1 MTTEKMAGTNL
12 NYQITG
18 EDIDRYLQEGS
29 TKILKYSQLA
39 NYRTIEELLPEDMD
53 YRIILIEQNVDS
65 GHWCCI
71 LRYKKVIE
79 WFDPYGIKP
88 DGELSFIS
96 KMKNRM
102 LGQDTHYL
110 TNLFKEA
117 TTRGWTCIYNKK
129 KLQQL
134 KKGINTCG
142 RWVLL
147 RITMLT
153 QMYYDLP
160 DFLAFIE
167 NTFEMEG
174 GAISKDKMICNWIK

>member
-18 EDIDRYLQEGS
+18 DDIDRYLDAGS
-29 TKILKYSQLA
+29 KKILKYSELA
-39 NYRTIEELLPEDMD
+39 NYRTIEELLPEPVD
-53 YRIILIEQNVDS
+53 YRIILIEQNVDT

-71 LRYKKVIE
+71 LRYNKVIE

-96 KMKNRM
+96 KMKNRL
-102 LGQDTHYL
+102 LGQDVKYL
-110 TNLFKEA
+110 TNLFSEA
-117 TTRGWTCIYNKK
+117 TRRGWTCIYNKK
-129 KLQQL
+129 RLQQL
-134 KKGINTCG
+134 KQGVNTCG

-153 QMYYDLP
+153 QMFFDLP
-160 DFLAFIE
+160 DFIAFVDKA
-167 NTFEMEG
+167 FVAQG
-174 GAISKDKMICNWIK
+174 GGISKDKMICNWIK